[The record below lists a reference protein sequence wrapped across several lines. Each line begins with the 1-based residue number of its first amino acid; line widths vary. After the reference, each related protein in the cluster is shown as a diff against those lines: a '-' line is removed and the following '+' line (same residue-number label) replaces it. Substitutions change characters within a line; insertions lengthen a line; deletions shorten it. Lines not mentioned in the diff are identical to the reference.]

1 MMSARV
7 VPPPTESRQRETQEP
22 TMTYTE
28 KKAWL
33 TLVAML
39 LAYGLY
45 FGLILAGHP
54 AGRERFAMLWLFGAI
69 AATQAVAVI
78 IGHVWLAIA
87 ARKLPRARVDERDRA
102 IAARGTRVGY
112 YVLLT
117 GTIIVGV
124 VMPFTDPPMHIV
136 NSALFAI
143 VVAETVG
150 LLVVVT
156 SYRRGWHG

>member
-1 MMSARV
+1 MMSG
-7 VPPPTESRQRETQEP
+7 
-22 TMTYTE
+22 MTYTE

-39 LAYGLY
+39 LAYSLY

-54 AGRERFAMLWLFGAI
+54 AGSDRFAMLWLFGTI
-69 AATQAVAVI
+69 AATQAVVVI
-78 IGHVWLAIA
+78 VGHIWLAIA
-87 ARKLPRARVDERDRA
+87 ARKQPQSRIDERDRA

>member
-1 MMSARV
+1 
-7 VPPPTESRQRETQEP
+7 
-22 TMTYTE
+22 MTYTE

-39 LAYGLY
+39 LAYSLY

-54 AGRERFAMLWLFGAI
+54 AGSEHFAMLWLFGTI
-69 AATQAVAVI
+69 AATQAMVVI
-78 IGHVWLAIA
+78 IGHVWLAVA

-102 IAARGTRVGY
+102 IAARGTRIGY

-117 GTIIVGV
+117 GTIVVGV

-143 VVAETVG
+143 VVAETAG

>member
-1 MMSARV
+1 
-7 VPPPTESRQRETQEP
+7 
-22 TMTYTE
+22 MTYTE
-28 KKAWL
+28 KKSWL
-33 TLVAML
+33 MLVAML

-54 AGRERFAMLWLFGAI
+54 AGHDKFAMLWLFGTI
-69 AATQAVAVI
+69 AVTQAVVVI
-78 IGHVWLAIA
+78 IGHVWLAVA

-102 IAARGTRVGY
+102 IAARGTRIGY

-117 GTIIVGV
+117 GTIVVGV

>member
-1 MMSARV
+1 
-7 VPPPTESRQRETQEP
+7 
-22 TMTYTE
+22 MTYTE

-33 TLVAML
+33 MLVAMV
-39 LAYGLY
+39 LAYSLY

-54 AGRERFAMLWLFGAI
+54 AGSDRFAMLWLFGTI
-69 AATQAVAVI
+69 AATQAIVVI
-78 IGHVWLAIA
+78 VGHIWLAIA
-87 ARKLPRARVDERDRA
+87 ARETAQARIDERDRA
-102 IAARGTRVGY
+102 IAARGTRVAY

-124 VMPFTDPPMHIV
+124 IMPFSDPPMHIV
-136 NSALFAI
+136 NTALFAV
-143 VVAETVG
+143 VVAETIG

>member
-1 MMSARV
+1 
-7 VPPPTESRQRETQEP
+7 
-22 TMTYTE
+22 MTYTE

-39 LAYGLY
+39 LAYSLY

-54 AGRERFAMLWLFGAI
+54 AGRDRFAMLWLFGTI
-69 AATQAVAVI
+69 AATQAVVVI
-78 IGHVWLAIA
+78 IGHVGLAIA

-102 IAARGTRVGY
+102 IAARGTRIGY

-143 VVAETVG
+143 VVAETAG

>member
-1 MMSARV
+1 MMSG
-7 VPPPTESRQRETQEP
+7 
-22 TMTYTE
+22 MTYTE

-33 TLVAML
+33 ALVAML
-39 LAYGLY
+39 LAYSLY

-54 AGRERFAMLWLFGAI
+54 AGSDRFAMLWLFGTI
-69 AATQAVAVI
+69 AATQAVVVI
-78 IGHVWLAIA
+78 VGHIWLAIA
-87 ARKLPRARVDERDRA
+87 ARKLPKSRVDERDRA
-102 IAARGTRVGY
+102 IAARGTRIAY
-112 YVLLT
+112 YVLLI

-124 VMPFTDPPMHIV
+124 VMPFSDPPMHIV